1 LGDVIPLDHHL
12 PPVGIVIA
20 VHAGALIPLGLLS
33 GVIIFPS
40 PVLMMY

>member
-1 LGDVIPLDHHL
+1 LDDVIPLDPHF
-12 PPVGIVIA
+12 PPFGIVIA
-20 VHAGALIPLGLLS
+20 VDAGALIPLGLLS